1 MTAPNIETIA
11 ASLRS
16 CSLGG
21 SGGGARSPPHLAEA
35 SDESTGGIT
44 VDLNSE
50 PVLPYQWEQCLDMR
64 VRSPSSSSSSSSA
77 LVPLLKCSSPC
88 RQSLIINTPTLPSKC
103 RFGTRPG
110 YQRFDFY
117 IDMMNL
123 FIFLS
128 HKNPI
133 FYIQTG
139 EIYYINWETG
149 VRTTED
155 PRATAAAASAY
166 SSSYYY
172 SDEDG
177 TSDEYSCSN
186 VGSGDDYEVED
197 EDDDEGDT
205 ADSSTLSSASPPQ
218 ASSFPAEE
226 SSRGGGHILV
236 AAGCKCCFMYFMV
249 PKRTDACPKCGGGL
263 LHLGRNGCV

>member
-21 SGGGARSPPHLAEA
+21 SGGGAQSPPHLAEA

-64 VRSPSSSSSSSSA
+64 
-77 LVPLLKCSSPC
+77 
-88 RQSLIINTPTLPSKC
+88 
-103 RFGTRPG
+103 
-110 YQRFDFY
+110 
-117 IDMMNL
+117 
-123 FIFLS
+123 
-128 HKNPI
+128 
-133 FYIQTG
+133 TG

-197 EDDDEGDT
+197 EDEDESDT
-205 ADSSTLSSASPPQ
+205 TDSSTLSSTSPPQ
-218 ASSFPAEE
+218 ASSFPSDE
-226 SSRGGGHILV
+226 SSRGGDHILV